1 MLRRTPALLL
11 LALACAPAARAAS
24 FDVATE
30 YRMRPLA
37 YKNLN
42 LNSEISNDQSFIS
55 QRARVAFTL
64 KDIGLGEYRGE
75 SQSMDMS
82 IRLHA
87 IGVAG
92 SSTPFHAAP
101 FDKIATHYPN
111 TSFSPFI
118 ENAFMKVRNLAGFP
132 WETTFGIQTFSL
144 GSGLLLDD
152 DGVGLTGVSA
162 KGKLPWLGMN
172 GQVFLF
178 QARNS
183 QQGPN
188 DLDVYGF
195 SLDLPSEGT
204 WQLNQLIEKDQ
215 ATQYAMVN
223 GCASNAAVNPGG
235 ECLISKASRYFTSVR
250 YTLNYGP
257 MVFDGEVAMQKGVA
271 TPTGPTPAGNHITY
285 NGNAQV
291 LKAKWKQPLWS
302 NNQGIVRI
310 VLARGSGDRTD
321 TPTTDEAF
329 FPSQGHRYDGLERT
343 GFGEFFASTPY
354 DAFGGQSTATANS
367 LQRGASGIV
376 TVGLGVTPPAYRG
389 IVFDIDYFVYR
400 LARNYGANFN
410 LGTEMDF
417 RLRYDVFDRF
427 SLKASLAMFSIGSAS
442 NPYTKGSARR
452 YMLEASGKF

>member
-1 MLRRTPALLL
+1 MKRRLAALSALF
-11 LALACAPAARAAS
+11 LAASAHAAS

-30 YRMRPLA
+30 YRMRPLS

-42 LNSEISNDQSFIS
+42 LDSGVGNDQSFIS
-55 QRARVAFTL
+55 QRARLGFTL
-64 KDIGLGEYRGE
+64 KDISLGEYRGE
-75 SQSMDMS
+75 SQSMDVA

-92 SSTPFHAAP
+92 SSTPFQAP
-101 FDKIATHYPN
+101 FDRIAAHYPN
-111 TSFSPFI
+111 TSFTPFI
-118 ENAFMKVRNLAGFP
+118 ENAFMRVRSLAGFP
-132 WETTFGIQTFSL
+132 WETTLGLQSFSL

-152 DGVGLTGVSA
+152 DGAGLTGFSA
-162 KGKLPWLGMN
+162 KGRLPWLNMS
-172 GQVFLF
+172 GQVFIF

-188 DLDVYGF
+188 DLSVYGF

-215 ATQYAMVN
+215 GTQYVAVN
-223 GCASNAAVNPGG
+223 GCTANAAVNPGG
-235 ECLISKASRYFTSVR
+235 ECLVSKASRYFTSLR
-250 YTLNYGP
+250 YSLNYGP
-257 MVFDGEVAMQKGVA
+257 MVFDGEAAMQKGVA
-271 TPTGPTPAGNHITY
+271 TPTGADAAQNHITY

-310 VLARGSGDRTD
+310 VLARGSGDKTD

-329 FPSQGHRYDGLERT
+329 FPSQGHRYDGLERA
-343 GFGEFFASTPY
+343 GFGEFFAATPY

-389 IVFDIDYFVYR
+389 IVLDLDYYIYQ
-400 LARNYGANFN
+400 AERNVGYHRN
-410 LGTEMDF
+410 LGTEFDI

-427 SLKASLAMFSIGSAS
+427 SLKASLAMFKAGGAANLAMGSS
-442 NPYTKGSARR
+442 RR